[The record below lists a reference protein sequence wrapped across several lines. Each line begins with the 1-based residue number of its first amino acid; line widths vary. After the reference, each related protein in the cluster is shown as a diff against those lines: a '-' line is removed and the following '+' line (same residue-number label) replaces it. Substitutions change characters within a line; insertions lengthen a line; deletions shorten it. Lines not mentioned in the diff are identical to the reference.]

1 MVGGRHQKFLD
12 VIVLYRLHTL
22 DSFAAAVL
30 AAEIV
35 HAHTLDITEFCH
47 CDHGIGHRNQIL
59 HGNIIGIKA
68 VNQDS
73 EIMLITTEG
82 IIIRMKVEDISLL
95 GRVTSGVKLIN
106 MDDDITVASIAKVRE
121 DKSLTTQEETEDTE
135 EAESE
140 NEK

>member
-59 HGNIIGIKA
+59 HGNIIF
-68 VNQDS
+68 
-73 EIMLITTEG
+73 
-82 IIIRMKVEDISLL
+82 IISDGCSSVIPVFVSDRKDFFPDHAEQFFL
-95 GRVTSGVKLIN
+95 
-106 MDDDITVASIAKVRE
+106 VRK
-121 DKSLTTQEETEDTE
+121 DCL
-135 EAESE
+135 
-140 NEK
+140 